1 MKKRG
6 FFCSSLLLFIYE
18 RDRERIHTLKMKKK
32 NNNDNKKNHQQVTG
46 GKDASEL
53 CFNSLRDRVM
63 GIFIFQNN
71 LKSSEC

>member
-32 NNNDNKKNHQQVTG
+32 KRQQKKHQQVTG